1 MILFV
6 CSVLFFFFSSRRRH
20 TRCALVTGVQTCALP
35 IYLLLRYL
43 PGGLLRRTLGG
54 LLGDLAGGRLANCL
68 LRGLADRF
76 LRRLLGG
83 TFLRS
88 FLRGH
93 EMALFVSGTIGC
105 SSPVQNIAAGIGPT
119 TNRRRARRVGT
130 DSDSARQGGGPLAW
144 NPCPPAL
151 RRHQKPASHGDAGRG
166 SGDVALSQRGHSLN
180 PPWGKSGGGSWV
192 VGRERARE

>member
-1 MILFV
+1 MRISDWSSDV
-6 CSVLFFFFSSRRRH
+6 CSSDLLGGLLGSLLRRTLGRLPGNLLLGDLLLRYLFLGNLF
-20 TRCALVTGVQTCALP
+20 LGD
-35 IYLLLRYL
+35 LLLRYL

-93 EMALFVSGTIGC
+93 EMALLVSGTIGC
-105 SSPVQNIAAGIGPT
+105 SSPVQNIAAGNGPT
-119 TNRRRARRVGT
+119 TNPSSEERRGGT
-130 DSDSARQGGGPLAW
+130 
-144 NPCPPAL
+144 
-151 RRHQKPASHGDAGRG
+151 
-166 SGDVALSQRGHSLN
+166 
-180 PPWGKSGGGSWV
+180 
-192 VGRERARE
+192 